1 MAEVKATTKQGKKT
15 LNKVYKYIIKYL
27 TTNGFAPSIRDIC
40 NGVGLTSTATVHH
53 YLNILAD
60 KGLIEIKDRSSRAIK
75 VIGYHFEKDKE

>member
-15 LNKVYKYIIKYL
+15 LNKVYKYIIKYM

-40 NGVGLTSTATVHH
+40 NGVRLTSTATVHH

>member
-1 MAEVKATTKQGKKT
+1 MRSDKSNGASSNE
-15 LNKVYKYIIKYL
+15 L
-27 TTNGFAPSIRDIC
+27 TA
-40 NGVGLTSTATVHH
+40 HH

>member
-15 LNKVYKYIIKYL
+15 LNKVYKYII
-27 TTNGFAPSIRDIC
+27 TNGFAPSIRDIC